1 MSIHRIAEFLW
12 TIHLCLT
19 GTFINIWSTDIKN
32 LTIYY
37 LLSEQLLIL
46 FYIGN
51 NEFITTPVVDFL
63 QLHGTFFVLFLLKL
77 NLNLSLKYNI
87 CIYDSNNCRDHSSNN
102 LLLVL
107 IISLYQYVGSF
118 LTLHRAMWCS
128 RFAFNLPT
136 LGCSM
141 FGPSTSNRSTFGR
154 STISCS
160 TFRRCIH

>member
-1 MSIHRIAEFLW
+1 MSIHRIAEFVW

-32 LTIYY
+32 PTICYV
-37 LLSEQLLIL
+37 LREQLLIL
-46 FYIGN
+46 FYIRN
-51 NEFITTPVVDFL
+51 NEFMTKPVVDFL
-63 QLHGTFFVLFLLKL
+63 QLHGTFFRFFLLKL
-77 NLNLSLKYNI
+77 NLNLSFKYNI
-87 CIYDSNNCRDHSSNN
+87 CIFDSNNCKDHSSII

-107 IISLYQYVGSF
+107 FISLYEYVGSF

-128 RFAFNLPT
+128 RLTFNLST

-141 FGPSTSNRSTFGR
+141 FSPSTSNRSTFGR

-160 TFRRCIH
+160 TFSRCIH